1 MYAAKERK
9 RGYNQATLLG
19 RYLGLRLGV
28 PCQSDFLYRIRDTG
42 ADEQTGDCSD
52 RKQNLDGAFSVSER
66 RPRDSGPAD
75 TPDRRYLYDGTTA
88 EHCSGLL
95 KSCGAAEVYIAS
107 LAAGINQREL
117 PQTVDIQPHMNGD
130 SGSGRSNTETE

>member
-1 MYAAKERK
+1 MSR
-9 RGYNQATLLG
+9 
-19 RYLGLRLGV
+19 LGLR
-28 PCQSDFLYRIRDTG
+28 
-42 ADEQTGDCSD
+42 D
-52 RKQNLDGAFSVSER
+52 RKRNLDGAFSVSEAAGREIPGR
-66 RPRDSGPAD
+66 RILLIDD
-75 TPDRRYLYDGTTA
+75 IYTTGTTA